1 MPSGRLS
8 CKCSVGVKH
17 RLRREKVASGRFSML
32 HRARMKALALLSLAT
47 LLLMALPASAQ
58 SDTAHH
64 RAVYNAINEA
74 EGAMQKV
81 TAIHKDEPTEFA
93 LTGYLQNGEVKKIVA
108 LCGDDGSGPVEYY
121 LEGERPLFVYSTWFK
136 MTEDGKRGA
145 KVEERLYFKNGEIF
159 KWLTTEKPAPVFH
172 GEDYQSMTES
182 LTQNCK
188 AFVAALK
195 KGKGKA
201 AGAKVVE
208 GIFSG
213 IEEGDYFQ
221 WNMTSNSGEKLSF
234 FLLKTNEA
242 IDKVVASPQAYI
254 GKKCRVTW
262 QKSTENIPEA
272 GGKMEIDSVVSIEWL
287 GGKK

>member
-1 MPSGRLS
+1 MI
-8 CKCSVGVKH
+8 
-17 RLRREKVASGRFSML
+17 
-32 HRARMKALALLSLAT
+32 HRALMKALSLLSLA
-47 LLLMALPASAQ
+47 ALVALATSAHAQ

-74 EGAMQKV
+74 EAGMQKV
-81 TAIHKDEPTEFA
+81 TASHKDEPTEFA

-121 LEGERPLFVYSTWFK
+121 LEGEQPLFVYSTWFK
-136 MTEDGKRGA
+136 MTESGKRGA
-145 KVEERLYFKNGEIF
+145 KVEERLYFKDGEIV

-182 LTQNCK
+182 LTSNCK

-201 AGAKVVE
+201 AAAKVAE
-208 GIFSG
+208 GTFAG
-213 IEEGDYFQ
+213 IEEGDYFH
-221 WNMTSNSGEKLSF
+221 WNMTSKGGEELSF
-234 FLLKTNEA
+234 FLLKTDDA
-242 IDKVVASPQAYI
+242 IDKVVENPKAYI

-262 QKSTENIPEA
+262 KKSTENIPEA
-272 GGKMEIDSVVSIEWL
+272 GGKMEIDSVVSVEWI